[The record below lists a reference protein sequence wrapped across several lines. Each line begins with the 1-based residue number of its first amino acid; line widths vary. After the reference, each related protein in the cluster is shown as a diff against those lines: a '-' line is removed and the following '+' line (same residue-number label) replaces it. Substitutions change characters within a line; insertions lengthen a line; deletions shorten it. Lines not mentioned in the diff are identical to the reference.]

1 MRHKGY
7 VSLHG
12 IAKQIDQVISE
23 LTRVEKKAL
32 TKTQKR
38 RLAVKIKKLK
48 AIRGLLPC
56 PRVGAFSYGIPT
68 A

>member
-1 MRHKGY
+1 MKHKGY

-23 LTRVEKKAL
+23 LNRAGKKAL
-32 TKTQKR
+32 TKTQKQK
-38 RLAVKIKKLK
+38 LAVKVKKLK
-48 AIRGLLPC
+48 EIRALLPC
-56 PRVGAFSYGIPT
+56 QRAGAHSYGIPT